1 MSNRQSYLHALLI
14 LFSPVFDHLYLS
26 TSFPGDSDGI
36 CLQCWDL
43 GSVPVLW
50 RSAGEGNGN
59 PLQYS
64 CLENSMDRGA
74 WQAISMGLQRAGHD
88 WATNTHTHTYLSIIF
103 SLLWPWVNF
112 VLYEY
117 LYLVLTNHSYV
128 TVSQS
133 LVVWMFFF
141 FLLLIHSLVR
151 VHRINVLWVSVS
163 L

>member
-1 MSNRQSYLHALLI
+1 MDSRIYMHS
-14 LFSPVFDHLYLS
+14 LFSFPQFLIIYTCLPASLVTQMVSACNAETRVRSLCCEDLLEKGMGIHSNILAWKIPWTGEPGRLYPWGCKELDM
-26 TSFPGDSDGI
+26 TERLI
-36 CLQCWDL
+36 
-43 GSVPVLW
+43 
-50 RSAGEGNGN
+50 
-59 PLQYS
+59 
-64 CLENSMDRGA
+64 
-74 WQAISMGLQRAGHD
+74 
-88 WATNTHTHTYLSIIF
+88 HTYTYLSIIF

-128 TVSQS
+128 TVSVFGC
-133 LVVWMFFF
+133 LNVFF

>member
-1 MSNRQSYLHALLI
+1 MSNGQSYLHALLI
-14 LFSPVFDHLYLS
+14 LFSTIFDNLYLS

-36 CLQCWDL
+36 CLQRWDP
-43 GSVPVLW
+43 GSIPVLW

-64 CLENSMDRGA
+64 CLENSMGRGA
-74 WQAISMGLQRAGHD
+74 WQAISMGLQRVGHD

-128 TVSQS
+128 TVSVFGC
-133 LVVWMFFF
+133 LNVFF